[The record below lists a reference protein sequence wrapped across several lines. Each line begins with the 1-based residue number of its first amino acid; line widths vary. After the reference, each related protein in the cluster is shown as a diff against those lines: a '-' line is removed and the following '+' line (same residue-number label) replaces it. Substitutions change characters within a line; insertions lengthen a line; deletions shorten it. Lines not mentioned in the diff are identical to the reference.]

1 MLLIM
6 KVKVHSDISF
16 CGDLLLVMS
25 LFAYY
30 TTLYDQVGQVKLL
43 SPYM

>member
-1 MLLIM
+1 
-6 KVKVHSDISF
+6 
-16 CGDLLLVMS
+16 LVMS